1 MSVADFALISRNCV
15 AAAPAV
21 ASIANGLSKETYA
34 SLADT
39 LVKLEKAG
47 SNDMILGGLQ
57 RLADVAQRLKS
68 YKSIQTLN
76 VFGYTDRLDIV
87 DCNDKLS
94 EARAKT
100 VQAYLDSLS
109 VKSAT

>member
-1 MSVADFALISRNCV
+1 MSVADFALISRNRV
-15 AAAPAV
+15 AAATAV
-21 ASIANGLSKETYA
+21 ASIATGLSKETCV
-34 SLADT
+34 SLTDT
-39 LVKLEKAG
+39 LVKLEKTG

-87 DCNDKLS
+87 DCNDKL
-94 EARAKT
+94 
-100 VQAYLDSLS
+100 
-109 VKSAT
+109 